1 MTKKN
6 VLFAIIMAVVICFI
20 AGCASTCIV
29 KAMEQ
34 TDDEVAIVT
43 IPEAAFETIF
53 AEEIAGE
60 LISDPYV
67 DEMASVVFAEAGT
80 PDEEVDES
88 TLEVFFGTHFVEAD
102 FFEDMDELHLLAG
115 FIQYEGGEA
124 FERMLVAQIVVD
136 TLNQETSPHDTL
148 AELLTDR
155 RYFGILEKH
164 WNNICAEI
172 ADENLLIAEA
182 VLEMSKGDNDITI
195 YDGYTYADIF
205 EIRDMQGFNESD
217 FEFSFTTKH
226 YVFYQR

>member
-6 VLFAIIMAVVICFI
+6 VLYAIIMVVVIGLI
-20 AGCASTCIV
+20 AGCASTSIV
-29 KAMEQ
+29 KAIEQ
-34 TDDEVAIVT
+34 TDDEVTFVT
-43 IPEAAFETIF
+43 IPEPTTEVVSTTVLVDTLVEESTVEEMAEIIKAEADPPAEKAKNTIVVNGFETYF
-53 AEEIAGE
+53 
-60 LISDPYV
+60 V
-67 DEMASVVFAEAGT
+67 D
-80 PDEEVDES
+80 
-88 TLEVFFGTHFVEAD
+88 AD
-102 FFEDMDELHLLAG
+102 FFEGVDDLHLLAG

-182 VLEMSKGDNDITI
+182 VLEMSKCDNDITI